1 MPGSETS
8 RSRVVVGAR
17 DEHGHDGYGRAHVG
31 ARGGKPRQDADRLA
45 GSFDAPMLT
54 ILLDGVAYGMLLFV
68 LSCGLSV
75 TLGLMNFINLAH
87 GAFAMLGGY
96 VAALLMSHAG
106 VPFLATLPIAFVV
119 PALVGI
125 VMERLLYRRLY
136 GASPLDQVLFTIGL
150 VLMAMP
156 IANFFLG
163 DQPQQV
169 SLPSWLDGRL
179 EFHGVGIG
187 VYRLFIICVCGAI
200 AALLQI
206 FLVGTRFGARLRA
219 SVDDPR
225 VASGMGINV
234 DLLFAITF
242 AVCSGLAGLGG
253 ALAADV
259 VGGIDPTFPL
269 KFMVTF
275 LIVAVVGGSNGI
287 LGALVG
293 SLLLGVLDVAGKYYV
308 PSIGAFIIYFVMV
321 VTLILRPQG
330 LFAKGD
336 GR

>member
-1 MPGSETS
+1 
-8 RSRVVVGAR
+8 
-17 DEHGHDGYGRAHVG
+17 
-31 ARGGKPRQDADRLA
+31 
-45 GSFDAPMLT
+45 MLT
-54 ILLDGVAYGMLLFV
+54 ILLDGIAYGMLLFV

-96 VAALLMSHAG
+96 VTALLMNRAG

-119 PALVGI
+119 PALVG
-125 VMERLLYRRLY
+125 VALERTLYRRLY
-136 GASPLDQVLFTIGL
+136 GSSPLDQVLFTIGL

-169 SLPSWLDGRL
+169 HLPPWLSGRL
-179 EFHGVGIG
+179 ELHGVGIG
-187 VYRLFIICVCGAI
+187 VYRLFTIGVCAAI
-200 AALLQI
+200 AAILQI
-206 FLVGTRFGARLRA
+206 FLIGTRFGARLRA
-219 SVDDPR
+219 AVDDAR
-225 VASGMGINV
+225 VASGLGVNV
-234 DLLFAITF
+234 DALFAITF
-242 AVCSGLAGLGG
+242 AVGSGLAGLGG

-259 VGGIDPTFPL
+259 VGGIDPSFPL

-275 LIVAVVGGSNGI
+275 LIVVTIGGSNGI

>member
-1 MPGSETS
+1 
-8 RSRVVVGAR
+8 
-17 DEHGHDGYGRAHVG
+17 
-31 ARGGKPRQDADRLA
+31 
-45 GSFDAPMLT
+45 MLT
-54 ILLDGVAYGMLLFV
+54 ILLDGIAYGMLLFV

-87 GAFAMLGGY
+87 GAFAMVGGY
-96 VAALLMSHAG
+96 VTALLMNRAG
-106 VPFLATLPIAFVV
+106 VPFLVTLPLAFFV
-119 PALVGI
+119 PAALGV
-125 VMERLLYRRLY
+125 VLERTLYRRLY

-156 IANFFLG
+156 IANYFLG
-163 DQPQQV
+163 DQAQQV
-169 SLPSWLDGRL
+169 HLPTWLSGRI

-187 VYRLFIICVCGAI
+187 IYRLFIIGVCGVI
-200 AALLQI
+200 AAALQI
-206 FLVGTRFGARLRA
+206 FLVKTRFGARLRA
-219 SVDDPR
+219 AVDDSR
-225 VASGMGINV
+225 VASGLGINV

-242 AVCSGLAGLGG
+242 AVGSGLAGLGG

-259 VGGIDPTFPL
+259 VGGIDPSFPL

-275 LIVAVVGGSNGI
+275 LIVVTIGGSNGI

-308 PSIGAFIIYFVMV
+308 PSIGAFIIYLVMV

-330 LFAKGD
+330 LFARAD
-336 GR
+336 AR

>member
-1 MPGSETS
+1 
-8 RSRVVVGAR
+8 
-17 DEHGHDGYGRAHVG
+17 
-31 ARGGKPRQDADRLA
+31 
-45 GSFDAPMLT
+45 MLT
-54 ILLDGVAYGMLLFV
+54 ILFDGIAYGMLLFV

-87 GAFAMLGGY
+87 GAFAMVGGY
-96 VAALLMSHAG
+96 VTALLMNRAG
-106 VPFLATLPIAFVV
+106 VPFLVTLPLAFFV
-119 PALVGI
+119 PAAFGVVL
-125 VMERLLYRRLY
+125 ERTLYRRLY

-156 IANFFLG
+156 IANYFLG
-163 DQPQQV
+163 DQAQQV
-169 SLPSWLDGRL
+169 HLPTWLSGRI

-187 VYRLFIICVCGAI
+187 IYRLFIIGVCGVI
-200 AALLQI
+200 AAALQI
-206 FLVGTRFGARLRA
+206 FLVKTRFGARLRA
-219 SVDDPR
+219 AVDDSR
-225 VASGMGINV
+225 VASGLGINV

-242 AVCSGLAGLGG
+242 AVGSGLAGLGG

-259 VGGIDPTFPL
+259 VGGIDPSFPL

-275 LIVAVVGGSNGI
+275 LIVVTIGGSNGI

-308 PSIGAFIIYFVMV
+308 PSLGAFIIYGVMV
-321 VTLILRPQG
+321 ATLILRPRG
-330 LFAKGD
+330 LLVKAD

>member
-1 MPGSETS
+1 
-8 RSRVVVGAR
+8 
-17 DEHGHDGYGRAHVG
+17 
-31 ARGGKPRQDADRLA
+31 
-45 GSFDAPMLT
+45 MLT
-54 ILLDGVAYGMLLFV
+54 ILLDGIAYGMLLFV

-87 GAFAMLGGY
+87 GAFAMVGGY
-96 VAALLMSHAG
+96 VTALLMNRAG
-106 VPFLATLPIAFVV
+106 VPFLVTLPLAFFV
-119 PALVGI
+119 PAALGV
-125 VMERLLYRRLY
+125 VLERTLYRRLY

-156 IANFFLG
+156 IANYFLG
-163 DQPQQV
+163 DQAQQV
-169 SLPSWLDGRL
+169 HLPTWLSGRI

-187 VYRLFIICVCGAI
+187 IYRLFIIGVCGVI
-200 AALLQI
+200 AAALQI
-206 FLVGTRFGARLRA
+206 FLVKTRFGARLRA
-219 SVDDPR
+219 AVDNSR
-225 VASGMGINV
+225 VASGLGINV

-242 AVCSGLAGLGG
+242 AVGSGLAGLGG

-259 VGGIDPTFPL
+259 VGGIDPSFPL

-275 LIVAVVGGSNGI
+275 LIVVTIGGSNGI

-308 PSIGAFIIYFVMV
+308 PSIGAFIIYLVMV

-330 LFAKGD
+330 LFARAD
-336 GR
+336 AR

>member
-1 MPGSETS
+1 
-8 RSRVVVGAR
+8 
-17 DEHGHDGYGRAHVG
+17 
-31 ARGGKPRQDADRLA
+31 
-45 GSFDAPMLT
+45 MLT
-54 ILLDGVAYGMLLFV
+54 ILLDGIAYGMLLFV

-87 GAFAMLGGY
+87 GAFAMVGGY
-96 VAALLMSHAG
+96 VTALLMNRAG
-106 VPFLATLPIAFVV
+106 VPFLGTLPLAFFV
-119 PALVGI
+119 PAALGV
-125 VMERLLYRRLY
+125 VLERTLYRRLY

-156 IANFFLG
+156 IANYFLG
-163 DQPQQV
+163 DQAQQV
-169 SLPSWLDGRL
+169 HLPTWLSGRI

-187 VYRLFIICVCGAI
+187 IYRLFIIGVCGVI
-200 AALLQI
+200 AAALQI
-206 FLVGTRFGARLRA
+206 FLVKTRFGARLRA
-219 SVDDPR
+219 AVDDSR
-225 VASGMGINV
+225 VASGLGINV

-242 AVCSGLAGLGG
+242 AVGSGLAGLGG

-259 VGGIDPTFPL
+259 VGGIDPSFPL

-275 LIVAVVGGSNGI
+275 LIVVTIGGSNGI

-308 PSIGAFIIYFVMV
+308 PSIGAFIIYLVMV

-330 LFAKGD
+330 LFARAD
-336 GR
+336 AR

>member
-1 MPGSETS
+1 
-8 RSRVVVGAR
+8 
-17 DEHGHDGYGRAHVG
+17 
-31 ARGGKPRQDADRLA
+31 
-45 GSFDAPMLT
+45 MLT
-54 ILLDGVAYGMLLFV
+54 ILLDGIAYGMLLFV

-87 GAFAMLGGY
+87 GAFAMVGGY
-96 VAALLMSHAG
+96 VTALLMNRAG
-106 VPFLATLPIAFVV
+106 VPFLVTLPLAFFV
-119 PALVGI
+119 PAALGV
-125 VMERLLYRRLY
+125 VLERTLYRRLY

-156 IANFFLG
+156 IANYFLG
-163 DQPQQV
+163 DQAQQV
-169 SLPSWLDGRL
+169 HLPTWLSGRI

-187 VYRLFIICVCGAI
+187 IYRLFIIGVCGVI
-200 AALLQI
+200 AAALQI
-206 FLVGTRFGARLRA
+206 FLVKTRFGARLRA
-219 SVDDPR
+219 AVDDSR
-225 VASGMGINV
+225 VASGLGINV

-242 AVCSGLAGLGG
+242 AVGSGLAGLGG

-259 VGGIDPTFPL
+259 IGGIDPSFPL

-275 LIVAVVGGSNGI
+275 LIVVTIGGTNGI

-293 SLLLGVLDVAGKYYV
+293 SLLLGVLDVAGKYYA

-330 LFAKGD
+330 LFARAD
-336 GR
+336 AR

>member
-1 MPGSETS
+1 
-8 RSRVVVGAR
+8 
-17 DEHGHDGYGRAHVG
+17 
-31 ARGGKPRQDADRLA
+31 
-45 GSFDAPMLT
+45 MLT
-54 ILLDGVAYGMLLFV
+54 ILLDGIAYGMLLFV

-87 GAFAMLGGY
+87 GAFAMVGGY
-96 VAALLMSHAG
+96 VTALLMNRAG
-106 VPFLATLPIAFVV
+106 VPFLVTLPLAFFV
-119 PALVGI
+119 PAALGV
-125 VMERLLYRRLY
+125 VLERTLYRRLY

-156 IANFFLG
+156 IANYFLG
-163 DQPQQV
+163 DQPQQIQ
-169 SLPSWLDGRL
+169 LPAWLSGRI

-187 VYRLFIICVCGAI
+187 VYRLFIIGVCGAI
-200 AALLQI
+200 AAALQI
-206 FLVGTRFGARLRA
+206 FLVKTRFGARLRA
-219 SVDDPR
+219 AVDDSR
-225 VASGMGINV
+225 VASGLGINV

-242 AVCSGLAGLGG
+242 AVGSGLAGLGG

-259 VGGIDPTFPL
+259 VGGIDPSFPL

-275 LIVAVVGGSNGI
+275 LIVVTIGGSNGI

-308 PSIGAFIIYFVMV
+308 PSIGAFIIYLVMV

-330 LFAKGD
+330 LFARAD
-336 GR
+336 AR

>member
-1 MPGSETS
+1 
-8 RSRVVVGAR
+8 
-17 DEHGHDGYGRAHVG
+17 
-31 ARGGKPRQDADRLA
+31 
-45 GSFDAPMLT
+45 MLT
-54 ILLDGVAYGMLLFV
+54 ILLDGIAYGMLLFV

-87 GAFAMLGGY
+87 GAFAMVGGY
-96 VAALLMSHAG
+96 VTALLMNRAG
-106 VPFLATLPIAFVV
+106 VPFLVTLPLAFFV
-119 PALVGI
+119 PAALGV
-125 VMERLLYRRLY
+125 VLERTLYRRLY

-156 IANFFLG
+156 IANYFLG
-163 DQPQQV
+163 DQAQQV
-169 SLPSWLDGRL
+169 HLPTWLSGRI

-187 VYRLFIICVCGAI
+187 IYRLFIIGVCGVI
-200 AALLQI
+200 AAALQI
-206 FLVGTRFGARLRA
+206 FLVKTRFGARLRA
-219 SVDDPR
+219 AVDDSR
-225 VASGMGINV
+225 VASGLGINV

-242 AVCSGLAGLGG
+242 AVGSGLAGLGG

-259 VGGIDPTFPL
+259 VGGIDPSFPL

-275 LIVAVVGGSNGI
+275 LIVVTIGGSNGI

-308 PSIGAFIIYFVMV
+308 PSIGAFIIYLVMV

-330 LFAKGD
+330 LFARAD
-336 GR
+336 TR

>member
-1 MPGSETS
+1 
-8 RSRVVVGAR
+8 
-17 DEHGHDGYGRAHVG
+17 
-31 ARGGKPRQDADRLA
+31 
-45 GSFDAPMLT
+45 MLT
-54 ILLDGVAYGMLLFV
+54 ILLDGIAYGMLLFV

-87 GAFAMLGGY
+87 GAFAMVGGY
-96 VAALLMSHAG
+96 VTALLMNRAG
-106 VPFLATLPIAFVV
+106 VPFLVTLPLAFFV
-119 PALVGI
+119 PAALGV
-125 VMERLLYRRLY
+125 VLERTLYRRLY

-156 IANFFLG
+156 IANYFLG
-163 DQPQQV
+163 DQAQQV
-169 SLPSWLDGRL
+169 HLPTWLSGRI

-187 VYRLFIICVCGAI
+187 IYRLFIIGVCGVI
-200 AALLQI
+200 AAALQI
-206 FLVGTRFGARLRA
+206 FLVKTRFGARLRA
-219 SVDDPR
+219 AVDDSR
-225 VASGMGINV
+225 VASGLGINV

-242 AVCSGLAGLGG
+242 AVGSGLAGLGG

-259 VGGIDPTFPL
+259 IGGIDPSFPL

-275 LIVAVVGGSNGI
+275 LIVVTIGGSNGI

-308 PSIGAFIIYFVMV
+308 PSIGAFIIYLVMV

-330 LFAKGD
+330 LFARAD
-336 GR
+336 AR

>member
-1 MPGSETS
+1 
-8 RSRVVVGAR
+8 
-17 DEHGHDGYGRAHVG
+17 
-31 ARGGKPRQDADRLA
+31 
-45 GSFDAPMLT
+45 MLT
-54 ILLDGVAYGMLLFV
+54 ILLDGIAYGMLLFV

-96 VAALLMSHAG
+96 ITALLMNRAG
-106 VPFLATLPIAFVV
+106 APFLATLPIAFIA
-119 PALVGI
+119 PALVG
-125 VMERLLYRRLY
+125 VALERTLYRRLY
-136 GASPLDQVLFTIGL
+136 GSSPLDQVLFTIGL
-150 VLMAMP
+150 VFMAMP

-169 SLPSWLDGRL
+169 HLPGWLSGRV

-187 VYRLFIICVCGAI
+187 VYRIFTIAVCGAI
-200 AALLQI
+200 AAALQL
-206 FLVGTRFGARLRA
+206 FLIGTRFGARLRA

-225 VASGMGINV
+225 VASGLGVNV
-234 DLLFAITF
+234 DMLFAITF
-242 AVCSGLAGLGG
+242 AVGSGLAGLGG

-259 VGGIDPTFPL
+259 VGGIDPSFPL

-275 LIVAVVGGSNGI
+275 LIVVTVGGSNGI
-287 LGALVG
+287 VGALVG